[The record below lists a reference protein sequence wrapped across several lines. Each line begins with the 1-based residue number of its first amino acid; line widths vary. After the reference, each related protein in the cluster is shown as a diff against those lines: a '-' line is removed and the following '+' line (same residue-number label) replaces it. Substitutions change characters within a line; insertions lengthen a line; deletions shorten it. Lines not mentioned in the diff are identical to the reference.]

1 VKIGILGTGNIGATI
16 ARKLAAAGHQV
27 AIANSRSPG
36 MIAILAAEIGAA
48 ATLAESV
55 FDQVDAI
62 ILSIP
67 FAKIPDISM
76 LLLAVPAS
84 VPVIDTSNYYPMRDG
99 IIAGLDGDK
108 PESVWVSEQLG
119 RSVIKA
125 WNAVLSDTLAER
137 GMSRG
142 MPGRLALPIA
152 GDDARGKAVAM
163 GLVDAT
169 GFDAYDAGTLADSWR
184 QQAGNPGYCTDLT
197 LGELVP
203 ALAAANRT
211 EAPRNRER
219 TVERLMALNGHE
231 SHDER
236 VAMVRAMSAPR

>member
-16 ARKLAAAGHQV
+16 ARKLAVAGHQV
-27 AIANSRSPG
+27 AIANSRSPDT
-36 MIAILAAEIGAA
+36 IAMLAAEIGAA

-67 FAKIPDISM
+67 FAKIPEISM
-76 LLLAVPAS
+76 LLIAVPAC

-99 IIAGLDGDK
+99 IIAGLDGDT

-119 RSVIKA
+119 RNVIKA
-125 WNAVLSDTLAER
+125 WNAVLR

-142 MPGRLALPIA
+142 MPARLALPIA